1 MNTVSKPSTMK
12 IVAKDAKEL
21 DNMKNEVKDMNV
33 GNIISDTRKVLKDES
48 NGIKVEALG
57 LTK

>member
-57 LTK
+57 LRK